1 MGDPYTYIY
10 VYTHRHTIYFT
21 TALKCCNMILFS
33 QLTFPPKRLDQED
46 PICLP
51 LGSQGS
57 SLPPMAQHC
66 PVLQALSAASFW
78 GSSRVAEPEFG
89 RSKCSVR
96 LNFSIMFSI
105 GIGAPSLKCNGRVK
119 RQPSRRMV
127 CFYFYR
133 DFLNLNFHLSAPTPS
148 CSQSP
153 PIAHLSASFNRNL
166 YFLANGCIWLRR

>member
-1 MGDPYTYIY
+1 MHTD
-10 VYTHRHTIYFT
+10 TIYFT
-21 TALKCCNMILFS
+21 TALKYCNTILFS
-33 QLTFPPKRLDQED
+33 QITSLPKRKKKKKDQTEKMQSAFPWD
-46 PICLP
+46 LQAAAF
-51 LGSQGS
+51 LTV
-57 SLPPMAQHC
+57 AQHR
-66 PVLQALSAASFW
+66 PALEASLATAFW
-78 GSSRVAEPEFG
+78 GSGAAAEPEFG

-96 LNFSIMFSI
+96 LSFSIMFSI

-133 DFLNLNFHLSAPTPS
+133 DFLNLNFHLLAPTPS

>member
-1 MGDPYTYIY
+1 MLEHNFVSPTC
-10 VYTHRHTIYFT
+10 FSSKN
-21 TALKCCNMILFS
+21 LKKKKNRKKL
-33 QLTFPPKRLDQED
+33 QGQD

-51 LGSQGS
+51 WDLKAVAF
-57 SLPPMAQHC
+57 LKMAQHC
-66 PVLQALSAASFW
+66 LVFEALLATSFW
-78 GSSRVAEPEFG
+78 GRRAVAEPEFG

-96 LNFSIMFSI
+96 LNFSIMFLI

-119 RQPSRRMV
+119 RQASRWMV

-133 DFLNLNFHLSAPTPS
+133 DFLNLNFHLLAPSLS

-153 PIAHLSASFNRNL
+153 PILHLSASFNRNV

>member
-1 MGDPYTYIY
+1 MHTD
-10 VYTHRHTIYFT
+10 TIYFT
-21 TALKCCNMILFS
+21 TALKYCNTILFS
-33 QLTFPPKRLDQED
+33 QITSLPKRKKKKDQTEKMQSAFRWD
-46 PICLP
+46 LQAAAF
-51 LGSQGS
+51 LTV
-57 SLPPMAQHC
+57 AQHR
-66 PVLQALSAASFW
+66 PALEASLATAFW
-78 GSSRVAEPEFG
+78 GSGAATEPEFG

-96 LNFSIMFSI
+96 LSFSIMFSI

-133 DFLNLNFHLSAPTPS
+133 DFLNLNFHLLAPTPS